1 MPIVGAPCSCRAC
14 ELSRATHPQAPPSLI
29 RRRCRTCKSTRA
41 AMRIEPAD
49 TPCPTCD
56 PAFYAD
62 AEAKAAKA
70 RAEAVAAKAAKKLA
84 AKARAA

>member
-1 MPIVGAPCSCRAC
+1 
-14 ELSRATHPQAPPSLI
+14 
-29 RRRCRTCKSTRA
+29 
-41 AMRIEPAD
+41 MRIEPAD

-56 PAFYAD
+56 PKFYAD

-70 RAEAVAAKAAKKLA
+70 KAEAAAAKAAKKLA